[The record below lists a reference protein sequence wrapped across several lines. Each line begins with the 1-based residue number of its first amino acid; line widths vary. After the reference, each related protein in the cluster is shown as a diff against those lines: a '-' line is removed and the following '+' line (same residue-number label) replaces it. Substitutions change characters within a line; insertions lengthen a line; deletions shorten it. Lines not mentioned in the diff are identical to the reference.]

1 MRPARLLLAAP
12 LFLIYP
18 ALLMAQTGPGCGP
31 SNIKFDVTTT
41 KQVPAAPAA
50 QPGKALVYF
59 LQDDLKYETAPRPT
73 TRFGVD
79 GTWIG
84 ATHANSYFFAFV
96 DAGEHHVCANWQSAH
111 FGTAFGV
118 SKRETSAVALTAE
131 AGKTY
136 YLRAQDLTKMDH
148 TGGENDVE
156 IVKRA
161 NVVLAALDPDGAQVL
176 MNSFSFSSSHPKK

>member
-1 MRPARLLLAAP
+1 MRPARLLLAVP

-31 SNIKFDVTTT
+31 ANVKFDVTTT
-41 KQVPAAPAA
+41 KQLPAAPAA
-50 QPGKALVYF
+50 QPCQALVYF
-59 LQDDLKYETAPRPT
+59 LQDDLKYDTAPRPT

-79 GTWIG
+79 GTWVG
-84 ATHANSYFFAFV
+84 ATHANSYFYVFV

-136 YLRAQDLTKMDH
+136 YFRAQDFTKMDH

-161 NVVLAALDPDGAQVL
+161 NVVLAPLDPDEAQVL
-176 MNSFSFSSSHPKK
+176 MNSFSFSSSELKK